1 VEALDGTDNIENT
14 DADAGVKFFHL
25 KEEYVTA
32 LIGLQW
38 PRIR

>member
-1 VEALDGTDNIENT
+1 MDGTDNIENT
-14 DADAGVKFFHL
+14 DADDGVKLFRL

-38 PRIR
+38 PKIR